1 MKLVTILKNY
11 IFSKGGKKMLIKEHT
26 KLQLSVLLAFILIF
40 STFASA
46 FAAPASQFYD
56 SETGREL
63 TLSQVL
69 EGIKDKSIKYEN
81 LYKIDGERYINLKE
95 LSDAEEQAILAYMTQ
110 SGKEL
115 SDIIE
120 SIKNGDQEVLNGL
133 ANLVA
138 EETAKVEAKTK
149 EDLTPLKIE
158 SVNAINGKVT
168 VEFNKEVTELP
179 EGLVVLKDGEALE
192 LEADAFVV
200 VEGKVEITVP
210 LIEATEEEQTIVYSV
225 KLGEAKA
232 VAAEAVVIP
241 AREKT
246 DVEKVE
252 AMIEAL
258 PEVKDLTK
266 EDISKVG
273 EARDAYEKLS
283 EEQKAQVKNYD
294 KLDAL
299 LKEAE
304 KIYNQDLANIVIEMI
319 ANLDPTS
326 ETFAESVATAR
337 EAYDGLTPEQKELVT
352 NYDLL
357 VAAEESLKSVT
368 VVKVS
373 AIDKTKVVTV
383 KATAPNAEEGATA
396 NVAIFAYDEEGVR
409 GETAVA
415 TETDVEIV
423 EGAIE
428 VEFETLETG
437 SYVAVV
443 TVGEEEAE
451 LDFTLDFK
459 AVDAAVDAVNKADTQ
474 IKLRDALN
482 KPEFFD
488 GVNNDLIVKYFD
500 KMKEKTYKTIAE
512 IQKDIDTVNEEAG
525 AEDLVAEIE
534 TALEVKDQIKLYE
547 LLSGANFV
555 DEDEN
560 PIVVDADLIGLY
572 ETKLNGIT
580 EGLSVDKIKAAI
592 LEVNNEPINAVNNA
606 NSADEMKT
614 AIEKYAERLG
624 LATGEGSDYAKLIPG
639 RDRSVSVDLY
649 NNRQYE
655 EDGKY
660 TLERLQAIFN
670 DIVATRLV
678 TQASMDL
685 VNKADE
691 LQDIG
696 YVTMLLDRFKEAN
709 YTQHS
714 SHKISDKIDY
724 LQGLV
729 DRYDA
734 LEGEKVTI
742 NEEVVD
748 AQKAVLDKII
758 EAKNDGFRRSEHTTD
773 ALENALNEV
782 EELIAPQKA
791 TEAVHALFATK
802 VEDGKEVI
810 DETKLA
816 EGVTQADIDAASKL
830 VEALPDDKDKS
841 TKAGLQELIDKAQ
854 ELFDV
859 KSIND
864 AIAAEDAVTLQN
876 LIVELNV
883 TEFVNLTKDQ
893 RAEIGAFM
901 IRESKGEDYEEVTST
916 TDFADNVETA
926 ITLYLEK
933 IGAFN
938 TAANKEY
945 PGTADDKA
953 AVIAAIKDVMDLEG
967 LTAIEELDLAEAIF
981 EAKPEDGYAVR
992 TIAEIKAIVE
1002 ANL

>member
-373 AIDKTKVVTV
+373 AINGKVTV
-383 KATAPNAEEGATA
+383 EFNKEVTEVPEGLVVLKDGEALELEADAFAVVEGKVEIAVPEIEATFEEQSIVYSVKLGDAE
-396 NVAIFAYDEEGVR
+396 
-409 GETAVA
+409 AVA
-415 TETDVEIV
+415 AE
-423 EGAIE
+423 
-428 VEFETLETG
+428 
-437 SYVAVV
+437 AVV
-443 TVGEEEAE
+443 IPA
-451 LDFTLDFK
+451 
-459 AVDAAVDAVNKADTQ
+459 
-474 IKLRDALN
+474 
-482 KPEFFD
+482 
-488 GVNNDLIVKYFD
+488 
-500 KMKEKTYKTIAE
+500 KEVVVET
-512 IQKDIDTVNEEAG
+512 
-525 AEDLVAEIE
+525 VAEIE
-534 TALEVKDQIKLYE
+534 DITVEFGTALEDLELPETITLILSNEKTAEVAVTWTCEDYNGTVAGEYTFVGSYE
-547 LLSGANFV
+547 LPEGVTGEKPAATVKVVVNKVIEEVTVPTTITIVLGEEPILPKTV
-555 DEDEN
+555 EVIYED
-560 PIVVDADLIGLY
+560 G
-572 ETKLNGIT
+572 T
-580 EGLSVDKIKAAI
+580 EGEAAVEWNLEEVDFSVVGTKAI
-592 LEVNNEPINAVNNA
+592 TGTVVGTELEVTITVDVKSVEDLEAAVAAVKTKAEADNQDEFNAALKAPVLNIKNIKDDYL
-606 NSADEMKT
+606 ADYKT
-614 AIEKYAERLG
+614 AIADAFVVESVADIQALVDGVNAEKAAEEAAEKAAEEAAKAAQLEAIKSATTVSELRKALG
-624 LATGEGSDYAKLIPG
+624 MDGNEDEHPVVFDHILNTTADLNAYRTAILKADPADLEAVQTIIDEVNYAKVETAVKKAEA
-639 RDRSVSVDLY
+639 SNKQVDVDSA
-649 NNRQYE
+649 RA
-655 EDGKY
+655 
-660 TLERLQAIFN
+660 TLE
-670 DIVATRLV
+670 
-678 TQASMDL
+678 
-685 VNKADE
+685 
-691 LQDIG
+691 
-696 YVTMLLDRFKEAN
+696 
-709 YTQHS
+709 
-714 SHKISDKIDY
+714 
-724 LQGLV
+724 
-729 DRYDA
+729 
-734 LEGEKVTI
+734 
-742 NEEVVD
+742 
-748 AQKAVLDKII
+748 AV
-758 EAKNDGFRRSEHTTD
+758 
-773 ALENALNEV
+773 
-782 EELIAPQKA
+782 
-791 TEAVHALFATK
+791 EAVHADFDT
-802 VEDGKEVI
+802 
-810 DETKLA
+810 A
-816 EGVTQADIDAASKL
+816 E
-830 VEALPDDKDKS
+830 E
-841 TKAGLQELIDKAQ
+841 
-854 ELFDV
+854 
-859 KSIND
+859 
-864 AIAAEDAVTLQN
+864 
-876 LIVELNV
+876 
-883 TEFVNLTKDQ
+883 
-893 RAEIGAFM
+893 
-901 IRESKGEDYEEVTST
+901 GEKT
-916 TDFADNVETA
+916 FADRIADVQA
-926 ITLYLEK
+926 I
-933 IGAFN
+933 IN
-938 TAANKEY
+938 AANSISRSNSSSK
-945 PGTADDKA
+945 
-953 AVIAAIKDVMDLEG
+953 
-967 LTAIEELDLAEAIF
+967 
-981 EAKPEDGYAVR
+981 
-992 TIAEIKAIVE
+992 
-1002 ANL
+1002 

>member
-1 MKLVTILKNY
+1 M
-11 IFSKGGKKMLIKEHT
+11 KKMSRI
-26 KLQLSVLLAFILIF
+26 LSLLLVFVMVIG
-40 STFASA
+40 TTVA
-46 FAAPASQFYD
+46 FAANGDVFYKD
-56 SETGREL
+56 ERTIAYTRDQLAINKSAQEEL
-63 TLSQVL
+63 
-69 EGIKDKSIKYEN
+69 
-81 LYKIDGERYINLKE
+81 NLKPSGYIFE
-95 LSDAEEQAILAYMTQ
+95 LDGQYYLMNDA
-110 SGKEL
+110 
-115 SDIIE
+115 
-120 SIKNGDQEVLNGL
+120 IK
-133 ANLVA
+133 AF
-138 EETAKVEAKTK
+138 TK
-149 EDLTPLKIE
+149 DTDNFEK
-158 SVNAINGKVT
+158 
-168 VEFNKEVTELP
+168 
-179 EGLVVLKDGEALE
+179 VLKEEFEPIGSVDEDE
-192 LEADAFVV
+192 LKVV
-200 VEGKVEITVP
+200 
-210 LIEATEEEQTIVYSV
+210 
-225 KLGEAKA
+225 
-232 VAAEAVVIP
+232 
-241 AREKT
+241 
-246 DVEKVE
+246 D
-252 AMIEAL
+252 
-258 PEVKDLTK
+258 
-266 EDISKVG
+266 
-273 EARDAYEKLS
+273 
-283 EEQKAQVKNYD
+283 
-294 KLDAL
+294 
-299 LKEAE
+299 
-304 KIYNQDLANIVIEMI
+304 
-319 ANLDPTS
+319 
-326 ETFAESVATAR
+326 
-337 EAYDGLTPEQKELVT
+337 
-352 NYDLL
+352 
-357 VAAEESLKSVT
+357 
-368 VVKVS
+368 VS

-415 TETDVEIV
+415 TATGVEIV

-488 GVNNDLIVKYFD
+488 GVNNDLIVKYFE

-525 AEDLVAEIE
+525 AEDLVAEIKA
-534 TALEVKDQIKLYE
+534 ALEVKDQIKLYE

-572 ETKLNGIT
+572 ETKLVEVESEKTLTIEN
-580 EGLSVDKIKAAI
+580 IKAAI

-606 NSADEMKT
+606 NNADEMKE

-624 LATGEGSDYAKLIPG
+624 LATGEGSDYDKLIPG

-660 TLERLQAIFN
+660 TLERLQELFD

-714 SHKISDKIDY
+714 RHKISDKIDY

-758 EAKNDGFRRSEHTTD
+758 EAKEAKEDGFARSEHTTD

-802 VEDGKEVI
+802 VEEGKEVI

-830 VEALPDDKDKS
+830 VEALPTDSEGEDEG
-841 TKAGLQELIDKAQ
+841 TKAGLQELINKAQ

-859 KSIND
+859 AAINTAIKGND
-864 AIAAEDAVTLQN
+864 AAALQAI
-876 LIVELNV
+876 IVDMKIESYIKLSRA
-883 TEFVNLTKDQ
+883 Q
-893 RAEIGAFM
+893 RAEVVDYIIDTTEEAIESTEGFKEAVEDAIKSYEQLITDVNYTKDKIEMVKKLEAIEYDAFDDLTAVQ
-901 IRESKGEDYEEVTST
+901 KLDVAEEILAMVT
-916 TDFADNVETA
+916 AE
-926 ITLYLEK
+926 
-933 IGAFN
+933 G
-938 TAANKEY
+938 
-945 PGTADDKA
+945 DDKVEFETLAQIRA
-953 AVIAAIKDVMDLEG
+953 AVDAVMV
-967 LTAIEELDLAEAIF
+967 EL
-981 EAKPEDGYAVR
+981 GY
-992 TIAEIKAIVE
+992 
-1002 ANL
+1002 